1 MSQTKVVYYLYKGYT
16 LGCSNKKMIDKLEET
31 GKEMLEDERKKGRS
45 DTDIKIEY
53 LSKMDRFWN
62 DLNKFKSPNNVN
74 PSKDDLKR
82 MVDSIKDYSIKDV
95 ENERTFLMFWATTLI
110 ALLELEAITE
120 DDNNGLLTKEVVNG
134 IVILY

>member
-16 LGCSNKKMIDKLEET
+16 LGCSNKKISDKLEET

-53 LSKMDRFWN
+53 LSKMDGYWN

-82 MVDSIKDYSIKDV
+82 MVDSIKDL

-110 ALLELEAITE
+110 ALLELKAITE
-120 DDNNGLLTKEVVNG
+120 DDNNGLLTKDVVNG
-134 IVILY
+134 IVIVY

>member
-16 LGCSNKKMIDKLEET
+16 LGCSNKEISDKLEET
-31 GKEMLEDERKKGRS
+31 GKEMLENERKKGRS

-53 LSKMDRFWN
+53 LSKMDGYWN
-62 DLNKFKSPNNVN
+62 DLNKFKSPTNVN

-82 MVDSIKDYSIKDV
+82 MVDSIKDL
-95 ENERTFLMFWATTLI
+95 ENELKFLMFWATTLI

-120 DDNNGLLTKEVVNG
+120 DDNNGLLTKDVVNG
-134 IVILY
+134 IVIVY

>member
-1 MSQTKVVYYLYKGYT
+1 
-16 LGCSNKKMIDKLEET
+16 MIDKLEET

-53 LSKMDRFWN
+53 LSKMDRYWN

-74 PSKDDLKR
+74 PSTDDLKR
-82 MVDSIKDYSIKDV
+82 MVDSIKDYSIKDL
-95 ENERTFLMFWATTLI
+95 ENERVFLMFWATTLI

-120 DDNNGLLTKEVVNG
+120 DDNNGLLTKEVING
-134 IVILY
+134 MVIVY